1 MQNEKKYFLSQDS
14 MLDGDSADFA
24 VSTNAWVNSENVR
37 TGSTDNGV
45 IGTFESIGSTVQ
57 ISSVG
62 NLEDYL
68 CIGTATDEENK
79 RFVSFW
85 YDNVGDN
92 HKIECCYTDTNTIYT
107 VLRSQDVFQKKSL
120 VDVFEDFVYGQAPNI
135 LGFQNTNNF
144 QNLSIGDKI
153 TLTNTNGDGVYTISN
168 VLNGLL
174 ETEEDVTPFTEFKTY
189 TNLNIVADTNTL
201 IIYGEYPNINNGI
214 IPAGTQFN
222 VFGLTPIDGFYDVEF
237 IETYPDRI
245 IITTDAGTPFPVPY
259 TGIANIFFEIKGT
272 LKTFNT
278 SDYPYG
284 LSLTKEPI
292 HSAKIVNGYLYW
304 ADSFNN
310 EPRKINIESGIK
322 FYDPTFNTQQRPYV
336 MPLLD
341 TDITVIKPPPT
352 FSPEINKQYDSA
364 FLYNRIANE
373 SFQFAF
379 EYIYY
384 DYEKSIIGTYSE
396 SSKLNQ
402 TLENFNNILVLM
414 SQNEYI
420 SDCIKTV
427 NLVVRVGDGTRTGST
442 FAYVVKSW
450 DKNNTDDFRAIY
462 EHNIGTQGLQYQ
474 FYNDITG
481 ETISPDDVLRPF
493 DNVPIYSQTLEVA
506 KNRLFLA
513 NNTEGYDTPLYGS
526 MTISQISTEINGV
539 DLTINVILFRQ
550 RRYNGQPIIDFFI
563 TNWYYQAYVVY
574 LSNTYVPQAGYYI
587 ITSTVQQNVGSF
599 NYPVPT
605 APPPTIVYPFGFTYA
620 GATVRDLL
628 SFTQPDP
635 SPRSSYDLL
644 AKNIQIGISNI
655 NSDQYSVYKSGG
667 VYRYGMAF
675 YDESLRKCG
684 VYTNSSYTTT
694 IPARDYSYTTAISAL
709 VWEVSNGRPFLE
721 IPDWA
726 VYYAPLITMNQKTAF
741 FIDGYTNVPK
751 YVTKNNDGTFT
762 YGNVYNASIY
772 AIGLNTDSLIEA
784 GLGYVYNDGDY
795 CEFIYKSGATETSYS
810 LPVIGQSENYIFLK
824 PQNIAT
830 NLAPAGV
837 TIGLIYEIYTPYSSS
852 TNEPYYET
860 GGMYK
865 VENPCTENRMYGQT
879 SGSFPADVFSLTRN
893 YISTAY
899 SAEGMS
905 PNDLFYKRWDNDG
918 GKINFVT
925 QVGRSQKEQFVAW
938 SDVFIPQSQIN
949 GLSTF
954 RFGNE
959 KAVPQDCGAINKIQ
973 LTSKIQGEG
982 TVMLAICSSETNSMY
997 LQETQIVDSTG
1008 ATQFFSASSPVIST
1022 INTLKGSFG
1031 TTNPE
1036 SVVEFRGRVYY
1047 ADANR
1052 GVWVQYSENGLFPI
1066 SNYKMTR
1073 FWKLFFAQYLSMTKA
1088 EIEALGSRPYLF
1100 ATIDPSHLELLISIP
1115 KLLDEPPKG
1124 YLPDY
1129 PLEVYPFDIWDG
1141 QTKTMVFCLENLGLP
1156 ARWQGAYTYCAE
1168 NYATVMNKLFSM
1180 KGKETYIN
1188 NQTGVYNNFYN
1199 IQNTSKVM
1207 VIANQNPQRPK
1218 VYNNVTVEANMS
1230 PAFVYLYNDYPYLQS
1245 SDLEDTD
1252 FRDLEGVYYSPI
1264 YRNKIVPL
1272 AAGGFTTDG
1281 LFTYEKMRNV
1291 AMKMMFEF
1299 EVGIVPL
1306 ELKFLN
1312 IGYQISRGHTT

>member
-1 MQNEKKYFLSQDS
+1 MQNEKKYFLSEDS
-14 MLDGDSADFA
+14 KLDGDSADFS

-37 TGSTDNGV
+37 TGSTDAGV
-45 IGTFESIGSTVQ
+45 IGTFESIGSTIQ
-57 ISSVG
+57 ISSVDR
-62 NLEDYL
+62 LEDYL
-68 CIGTATDEENK
+68 CIGTAVDEENR
-79 RFVSFW
+79 RFASLW
-85 YDNVGDN
+85 YDNIGNN
-92 HKIECCYTDTNTIYT
+92 HKIECCYTDTDTIYK
-107 VLRSQDVFQKKSL
+107 VLRSQEVFQKKSL
-120 VDVFEDFVYGQAPNI
+120 VDVFQDFVYGQAPNI
-135 LGFQNTNNF
+135 LGFQNTENF
-144 QNLSIGDKI
+144 VNLSVGDKI
-153 TLTNTNGDGVYTISN
+153 ALTNTNGDGIYTISSIQ
-168 VLNGLL
+168 NGYL
-174 ETEEDVTPFTEFKTY
+174 ETEEVVTPFTEYKTY
-189 TNLNIVADTNTL
+189 TGLNIVADNNTL
-201 IIYGEYPNINNGI
+201 IIFGEYPNINNGI
-214 IPAGTQFN
+214 IPSGTQFD
-222 VFGLTPIDGFYDVEF
+222 VFGTTTIDGIYDIEF

-245 IITTDAGTPFPVPY
+245 VITTDAGTPFPVPY
-259 TGIANIFFEIKGT
+259 AGTATIAFEIRGV

-284 LSLTKEPI
+284 LNFTKEPI
-292 HSAKIVNGYLYW
+292 HSARIVNGFLYW
-304 ADSFNN
+304 VDSFNN
-310 EPRKINIESGIK
+310 EPRKVNIEAGIK
-322 FYDPTFNTQQRPYV
+322 FYEPTFVTEQRPYI

-352 FSPEINKQYDSA
+352 FSPEINKQYDPA
-364 FLYNRIANE
+364 FLYNRIAND

-384 DYEKSIIGTYSE
+384 DYEKSVIGTYSQA
-396 SSKLNQ
+396 SKLNR
-402 TLENFNNILVLM
+402 TAENFNNIFVLM
-414 SQNEYI
+414 SSDEYI
-420 SDCIKTV
+420 SDSIKTV

-462 EHNIGTQGLQYQ
+462 NHNVGVQSLQYQ

-526 MTISQISTEINGV
+526 MTISQISTDVNGV
-539 DLTINVILFRQ
+539 DLTTNAILFRQ
-550 RRYNGQPIIDFFI
+550 RRFNEFIPPSWYNAWF
-563 TNWYYQAYVVY
+563 YQAYVLF
-574 LSNTYVPQAGYYI
+574 LSGTVVPQAGYYI
-587 ITSTVQQNVGSF
+587 INSTIQFGNTVG
-599 NYPVPT
+599 Y
-605 APPPTIVYPFGFTYA
+605 PPPALIPSNVTYPAGLTFA
-620 GATVRDLL
+620 GATTQDVLF
-628 SFTQPDP
+628 FTKQAVSVGNEYEFRNTTTPVNVQNISPDE
-635 SPRSSYDLL
+635 
-644 AKNIQIGISNI
+644 
-655 NSDQYSVYKSGG
+655 YSVFKSGG
-667 VYRYGMAF
+667 VYKYGMAF

-684 VYTNSSYTTT
+684 VYTNSSFNTT
-694 IPARDYSYTTAISAL
+694 IPPRDFFYSSGISEL

-726 VYYAPLITMNQKTAF
+726 VYYAPVITMNQKTAF
-741 FIDGYTNVPK
+741 FIDSYTNVPK
-751 YVTKNNDGTFT
+751 YVIRNNDGTFT
-762 YGNVYNASIY
+762 YNNVYSASVY
-772 AIGLNTDSLIEA
+772 AIGLNTDALVESK
-784 GLGYVYNDGDY
+784 LGYIYNEGDY
-795 CEFIYKSGATETSYS
+795 CEFILKLGATETSYS

-824 PQNIAT
+824 PQNIAV
-830 NLAPAGV
+830 NLAPTGV
-837 TIGLIYEIYTPYSSS
+837 SVGLIYEIYTPYSSS

-860 GGMYK
+860 GGMYR
-865 VENPCTENRMYGQT
+865 VENPCTENRLYGTT
-879 SGSFPADVFSLTRN
+879 SGTFPADVFVLNRN

-899 SAEGMS
+899 FAEGTS
-905 PNDLFYKRWDNDG
+905 PNDIFYKRWDNDG
-918 GKINFVT
+918 GKVNFVT
-925 QVGRSQKEQFVAW
+925 LLGRSQKESFVSW

-954 RFGNE
+954 RLFNE
-959 KAVPQDCGAINKIQ
+959 INVPQDCGAINKLQ

-982 TVMLAICSSETNSMY
+982 TVMLSICSSETNSMY

-1022 INTLKGSFG
+1022 INTLKGGFG

-1036 SVVEFRGRVYY
+1036 SVTEFRGRVYY

-1052 GVWVQYSENGLFPI
+1052 GVWVQYAENGLFPI

-1073 FWKLFFAQYLSMTKA
+1073 FWKLFFAQYISMTKA
-1088 EIEALGSRPYLF
+1088 EIELLGSRPYLF
-1100 ATIDPSHLELLISIP
+1100 SVVDPSHLELLISIP
-1115 KLLDEPPKG
+1115 KLLVDPPKG

-1129 PLEVYPFDIWDG
+1129 PSEVYPFDIWDG

-1156 ARWQGAYTYCAE
+1156 ARWQGAYTYCAD
-1168 NYATVMNKLFSM
+1168 NYAALTNKLYSM
-1180 KGKETYIN
+1180 KGKETYLN
-1188 NQTGVYNNFYN
+1188 NQTGVYNRFYDV
-1199 IQNTSKVM
+1199 QNTSKVM
-1207 VIANQNPQRPK
+1207 IIANQNPQRPK
-1218 VYNNVTVEANMS
+1218 VYNNVTVEANMK
-1230 PAFVYLYNDYPYLQS
+1230 PIFVYMYNDFPYLQS

-1299 EVGIVPL
+1299 EVGVVPL